1 MNKFIRQIN
10 IVKNND
16 LETLENLLHDDF
28 MFIRESGLVTRD
40 EFVEHIKMLRTESG
54 GLKFLDFKC
63 CYEDENTLV
72 WQDLFHDP
80 KDNKRFIVTNFD
92 AYKESK
98 LWRTMI
104 NPLVVDS
111 ALEKIKKYIYLLS
124 LFAFTLT
131 RFGCCFGFAPSFVTS
146 KIVVNVAMNII
157 IFYM

>member
-40 EFVEHIKMLRTESG
+40 TFIEHIKMLWTESG

-72 WQDLFHDP
+72 WQDLFYDP
-80 KDNKRFIVTNFD
+80 KDSKHFLVTNFD
-92 AYKESK
+92 AFKENK

-104 NPLVVDS
+104 NPLEVDS
-111 ALEKIKKYIYLLS
+111 ALEKIK
-124 LFAFTLT
+124 
-131 RFGCCFGFAPSFVTS
+131 
-146 KIVVNVAMNII
+146 
-157 IFYM
+157 

>member
-63 CYEDENTLV
+63 CFEDENTLP
-72 WQDLFHDP
+72 QSFHNQSRKP
-80 KDNKRFIVTNFD
+80 
-92 AYKESK
+92 Y
-98 LWRTMI
+98 
-104 NPLVVDS
+104 PQ
-111 ALEKIKKYIYLLS
+111 
-124 LFAFTLT
+124 
-131 RFGCCFGFAPSFVTS
+131 TS
-146 KIVVNVAMNII
+146 DRKVHEPMRQTEG
-157 IFYM
+157 

>member
-40 EFVEHIKMLRTESG
+40 EFIQHIKMLRTESG

-92 AYKESK
+92 AYRQNK

-104 NPLVVDS
+104 NPLVVNS
-111 ALEKIKKYIYLLS
+111 ALKKIKDVGEALATYIILYIQL
-124 LFAFTLT
+124 
-131 RFGCCFGFAPSFVTS
+131 
-146 KIVVNVAMNII
+146 
-157 IFYM
+157 

>member
-40 EFVEHIKMLRTESG
+40 EFIEHIKMLRTESG

-72 WQDLFHDP
+72 WQDLFYDP
-80 KDNKRFIVTNFD
+80 KDKKRFLVTNFD
-92 AYKESK
+92 AFKENK

-104 NPLVVDS
+104 NPLEVDS
-111 ALEKIKKYIYLLS
+111 ALEKIK
-124 LFAFTLT
+124 
-131 RFGCCFGFAPSFVTS
+131 
-146 KIVVNVAMNII
+146 
-157 IFYM
+157 